1 MDNRKR
7 KIPWLTATV
16 ALGVLAAWP
25 ALASSHR
32 EAPAIS
38 NDPAADN
45 TDVWAWVSADRR
57 TLHVVASYIPLE
69 EPSGGPNF
77 YKFSDDVLYQIH
89 IVRGPSSL
97 EDVVTYSFR
106 FRTAPIAR
114 ADLDSPD
121 FAQMTGLTGQGGREF
136 FAQISGYFN
145 QTMDVT
151 RVDRSN
157 SHEDEGS
164 PEDED
169 SRSRHIAI
177 RVPVAPPNIGPKTQ
191 GVLHALGAVDRAT
204 YDDAFAAEFIRPT
217 SEGGQVFAGP
227 RDDGFYVDLGAVFDL
242 ANNEPGSGAFATRKN
257 PVDGLFHFNTHSI
270 VIDIPTASLT
280 ANGTPPAA
288 GASDANTIGVWASA
302 SRRKVSILHH
312 DGTTSTLG
320 PWTQVSRLGLPLINE
335 AVIGIQDKD
344 KYNRSRPAD
353 DLANFG
359 AYFLNPI
366 IVKDAEAVGI
376 YSALGVPSST
386 QASLETNRVDIIKAI
401 NLTNFPSA
409 NAHNIAT
416 IGDVLRVDLGLP
428 SQFPNGR
435 RVGGG
440 ANPNQDQVNVTDVL
454 LSLLLTGQ
462 TSGVTQGVDHND
474 TNYLTSFP
482 YLALPWDGYAHGHG
496 K

>member
-1 MDNRKR
+1 MDNRR
-7 KIPWLTATV
+7 YQEVSCLRAMV
-16 ALGVLAAWP
+16 VLSALLALP

-45 TDVWAWVSADRR
+45 TDVWAWLSADRS
-57 TLHVVASYIPLE
+57 TLNVVASYIPLE

-89 IVRGPSSL
+89 LVRGPRSL
-97 EDVVTYSFR
+97 EDVVTYNFR
-106 FRTAPIAR
+106 FHSAPIVR
-114 ADLDSPD
+114 ADTASPN
-121 FAQMTGLTGQGGREF
+121 FAKMTGLTGQGGREF

-151 RVDRSN
+151 RLDARAGDTTSEG
-157 SHEDEGS
+157 EDDPS
-164 PEDED
+164 ATK
-169 SRSRHIAI
+169 IATA
-177 RVPVAPPNIGPKTQ
+177 VPVAPPNIGPKTQ
-191 GVLHALGAVDRAT
+191 GVLNALGAASRST
-204 YDDAFAAEFIRPT
+204 YDDLFASSFVRPT
-217 SEGGQVFAGP
+217 REGGQVFAGP

-242 ANNEPGSGAFATRKN
+242 ANNEPGSGGFATRTK
-257 PVDGLFHFNTHSI
+257 PADGLFHFNTHSI
-270 VIDIPTASLT
+270 VIEIPTASLT
-280 ANGTPPAA
+280 ANGAPPPAGA
-288 GASDANTIGVWASA
+288 GDANTIGVWASA
-302 SRRKVSILHH
+302 SRHKVSILNR
-312 DGTTSTLG
+312 DGSSTSVG

-344 KYNRSRPAD
+344 KFNRSRPAD
-353 DLANFG
+353 DLVNFG

-376 YSALGVPSST
+376 YAALGVPASV

-401 NLTNFPSA
+401 NLTNFPA
-409 NAHNIAT
+409 PNAHNLGT
-416 IGDVLRVDLGLP
+416 IGDVLRVDLGIA

-435 RVGGG
+435 MVGGG
-440 ANPNQDQVNVTDVL
+440 ANPNQDQANVTDVL

-462 TSGVTQGVDHND
+462 TSGVTQGVNHND
-474 TNYLTSFP
+474 ADFLTDIP

-496 K
+496 Q

>member
-7 KIPWLTATV
+7 KIPWLMAMV
-16 ALGVLAAWP
+16 AVGALLAGP

-45 TDVWAWVSADRR
+45 TDVWAWVSADRS

-106 FRTAPIAR
+106 FHTAPIAR

-121 FAQMTGLTGQGGREF
+121 FAQMTGLNGHGGREF

-145 QTMDVT
+145 QTMEVT
-151 RVDRSN
+151 RIDASRS
-157 SHEDEGS
+157 S
-164 PEDED
+164 EDED
-169 SRSRHIAI
+169 DDSRAHKIATG
-177 RVPVAPPNIGPKTQ
+177 VPVAPPNIGPKTQ
-191 GVLHALGAVDRAT
+191 GILNALGAVDRPN

-217 SEGGQVFAGP
+217 SEGGRVFAGP

-242 ANNEPGSGAFATRKN
+242 ANNEPGSGGFATRTN
-257 PVDGLFHFNTHSI
+257 PVDGLFHFNAHSI

-280 ANGTPPAA
+280 ANGAPPAA

-320 PWTQVSRLGLPLINE
+320 AWTQVSRLGLPLINE

-386 QASLETNRVDIIKAI
+386 QAALETNRVDIIKAI

-416 IGDVLRVDLGLP
+416 IGDVLRVDLGLQ

-435 RVGGG
+435 MVGGG

-474 TNYLTSFP
+474 ANYLTSFP

-496 K
+496 Q